1 MGKKTSIRKD
11 IYGGYNM
18 KVTYPVIFTT
28 YKKNDNG
35 LELKSKNGKKIKIT
49 KL

>member
-1 MGKKTSIRKD
+1 
-11 IYGGYNM
+11 M
-18 KVTYPVIFTT
+18 KVTYPVIFLQHIKTM
-28 YKKNDNG
+28 NNG